1 MFSTRPGFGE
11 STARESISAIL
22 LEPADLVGFG
32 LQPEPHS
39 GITPNNVT
47 SDKVIARD
55 KSRAAFSLPFLERLE
70 CRHRID
76 GVVGSSDISE
86 SMSWSNCL
94 PLWLDSALSES
105 LAT

>member
-70 CRHRID
+70 SRHRLD
-76 GVVGSSDISE
+76 DVVCSSDISQ
-86 SMSWSNCL
+86 SIRWSHCLHL
-94 PLWLDSALSES
+94 PLASP
-105 LAT
+105 

>member
-55 KSRAAFSLPFLERLE
+55 KSRAAFSLPFIEQLK
-70 CRHRID
+70 CRHRED
-76 GVVGSSDISE
+76 GAVCRSDISQ
-86 SMSWSNCL
+86 SMSSSNCL
-94 PLWLDSALSES
+94 TLSLDSALSES
-105 LAT
+105 LST